1 MFCVFRCFISITLQ
15 VYNLNTNVF
24 LFISLLQRLPCCFK
38 QVKQSQLL
46 QQQQQKQEPQQVSHN
61 AGNTSSHGNGKRQQ
75 HRLHRCGA

>member
-1 MFCVFRCFISITLQ
+1 MFCVLRCFISITLH

-38 QVKQSQLL
+38 QVKQTQLL
-46 QQQQQKQEPQQVSHN
+46 QQQQQQEPQQVSHN

>member
-1 MFCVFRCFISITLQ
+1 MFCVLRCFISITLH
-15 VYNLNTNVF
+15 VYYLNTNVF

-38 QVKQSQLL
+38 QVKQTQLL
-46 QQQQQKQEPQQVSHN
+46 QQQQQQEPQQVSHN

>member
-1 MFCVFRCFISITLQ
+1 MFCVLRCFISITLQ

-38 QVKQSQLL
+38 QVKQTQLL
-46 QQQQQKQEPQQVSHN
+46 QQQQQQEPQQVSHN

>member
-1 MFCVFRCFISITLQ
+1 MFCVLRCFISITLQ
-15 VYNLNTNVF
+15 VYYLNTNVF

-38 QVKQSQLL
+38 QVKQTQLL
-46 QQQQQKQEPQQVSHN
+46 QQQEPQQVSHN

>member
-1 MFCVFRCFISITLQ
+1 MFCVLRCFISITLQ

-46 QQQQQKQEPQQVSHN
+46 QQQQEPQQVSHN

>member
-1 MFCVFRCFISITLQ
+1 MFCVLRCFISITLH

-46 QQQQQKQEPQQVSHN
+46 QQQQEPQQVSHN